1 MAPCNSHPAP
11 LEIPPGQP
19 RGPAPCWRGIRERRS
34 RRRSGRPTAGHG
46 NVAEP
51 DLPPQLTL
59 QLKFTTGAS
68 PGSTRG
74 VLRTSASSCVDV
86 APRPPEA
93 SLQVLRWPRLLSLW
107 MRPPASRSL
116 NLCPEGP
123 ISSCQSERG
132 TTSFRSLPACPEET
146 GTPVIMNAAQY
157 PPEDS
162 PQILRKLW
170 LISVDVSPRLTQA
183 SPAQACSC

>member
-68 PGSTRG
+68 PGSTPG

-86 APRPPEA
+86 APHPPEA

-107 MRPPASRSL
+107 MRPPASRRL

-123 ISSCQSERG
+123 FSSCRSGRG
-132 TTSFRSLPACPEET
+132 APSFRSRPTCSE
-146 GTPVIMNAAQY
+146 AAQGLLSAWMGAHILLK
-157 PPEDS
+157 PPRGS
-162 PQILRKLW
+162 
-170 LISVDVSPRLTQA
+170 
-183 SPAQACSC
+183 

>member
-11 LEIPPGQP
+11 LEISPGQP
-19 RGPAPCWRGIRERRS
+19 QGLASCWRGIRERRS

-107 MRPPASRSL
+107 MRPPASRRL

-123 ISSCQSERG
+123 FSSCRSGRG
-132 TTSFRSLPACPEET
+132 APSFRSRPTCSE
-146 GTPVIMNAAQY
+146 AAQGLLSAWMGAHILLK
-157 PPEDS
+157 PPRGS
-162 PQILRKLW
+162 
-170 LISVDVSPRLTQA
+170 
-183 SPAQACSC
+183 